1 MFARD
6 DNRIA
11 DPMAAADRLSDA
23 ELDTLA
29 AALASDRMPNAMP
42 IDAAQGALYAL
53 ASGPG
58 EFPAA
63 AALASLVFGDD
74 AGHADA
80 ADAEPSRAAL
90 DALIERFAAQC
101 RREVREAEDSL
112 PLLLFD
118 GDDGKPDYETWC
130 LGYLDGIEASDSP
143 WFEGDDAEPV
153 YDLTQPI
160 EALAADARADP
171 SLFDGIEDL
180 AAYRR
185 EAARNLVD
193 TLIDIRDY
201 WFDLRTSRVPA
212 RRDAPKVGRNDPC
225 PCGSGRKF
233 KQCHGRAS

>member
-1 MFARD
+1 
-6 DNRIA
+6 
-11 DPMAAADRLSDA
+11 MAAADRLADA
-23 ELDTLA
+23 ELDNLA

-130 LGYLDGIEASDSP
+130 LGYLDGIEASAAP
-143 WFEGDDAEPV
+143 WFDGDDVESVHA
-153 YDLTQPI
+153 LTQPI
-160 EALAADARADP
+160 EALAAGARADA
-171 SLFDGIEDL
+171 SLFDGIADL

-185 EAARNLVD
+185 DAARDLVD

-201 WFDLRTSRVPA
+201 WFDQRTSRVPA
-212 RRDAPKVGRNDPC
+212 RRDSAKVGRNDPC

-233 KQCHGRAS
+233 KQCHGRAA